1 MSSNESQSPSSGSV
15 PEQPLP
21 PQHQQEEEEDES
33 SKSQSKKAAKK
44 EAAKQ
49 EKLRRRQEAAL
60 ASSGQSLSV
69 EEDDPLSA
77 NYGDVPLREL
87 QSKVAADLRDW
98 TEVGA
103 LTEALKD
110 QHVLVRGRAQA
121 IRAVGKNMAFLV
133 LRERGFTVQCVV
145 TVQPDAVSRQ
155 MVRYA
160 AGLSRESIVDV
171 EGLVSVPSVP
181 IKGATQQVEVQV
193 HKIFCINKAM
203 PTLPINIEDAAR
215 SEVEIEKALQI
226 FRQFLLS
233 EGFVE
238 IHTPKLIAGSSEGG
252 AAVFKLDYKG
262 QPACLAQ
269 SPQLHKQMAICG
281 DFGRVFE
288 IGPVFRAEDSFTHR
302 HLCEFTGLD
311 VEMEIKKHY
320 FEVMDIVDRLFVT
333 MFDTLNENCAK
344 ELEAVGRQYPF
355 EPLKYLRSTLRL
367 TFEEGIQ
374 MLKDAGVEVDPLG
387 DLNTETERKL
397 GQLVLEKLLLI
408 LIIYVPL
415 GEEIISGAQRVV
427 PEFLTER
434 AQACGIDVKTV
445 STYIDSFRY
454 GTEFYILHRYPLGI
468 RPFYTMPSYDNPS
481 YSNSFDVFIRGEEI
495 ISGAQRVHVPEFLTE
510 RAQACGIDVKTV
522 STYIDSFRYGAP
534 PHGGFGVGLERVV
547 MLFCGLNNIRK
558 TSLFP
563 RDP

>member
-60 ASSGQSLSV
+60 ASSAQSLSV

-160 AGLSRESIVDV
+160 AGLSRESIIDV

-181 IKGATQQVEVQV
+181 IKGATQQVS
-193 HKIFCINKAM
+193 N
-203 PTLPINIEDAAR
+203 T
-215 SEVEIEKALQI
+215 
-226 FRQFLLS
+226 
-233 EGFVE
+233 
-238 IHTPKLIAGSSEGG
+238 
-252 AAVFKLDYKG
+252 
-262 QPACLAQ
+262 
-269 SPQLHKQMAICG
+269 
-281 DFGRVFE
+281 
-288 IGPVFRAEDSFTHR
+288 
-302 HLCEFTGLD
+302 
-311 VEMEIKKHY
+311 Y
-320 FEVMDIVDRLFVT
+320 F
-333 MFDTLNENCAK
+333 
-344 ELEAVGRQYPF
+344 
-355 EPLKYLRSTLRL
+355 
-367 TFEEGIQ
+367 
-374 MLKDAGVEVDPLG
+374 
-387 DLNTETERKL
+387 
-397 GQLVLEKLLLI
+397 
-408 LIIYVPL
+408 
-415 GEEIISGAQRVV
+415 
-427 PEFLTER
+427 
-434 AQACGIDVKTV
+434 
-445 STYIDSFRY
+445 
-454 GTEFYILHRYPLGI
+454 
-468 RPFYTMPSYDNPS
+468 
-481 YSNSFDVFIRGEEI
+481 
-495 ISGAQRVHVPEFLTE
+495 VHVHSS
-510 RAQACGIDVKTV
+510 DVCMC
-522 STYIDSFRYGAP
+522 
-534 PHGGFGVGLERVV
+534 E
-547 MLFCGLNNIRK
+547 
-558 TSLFP
+558 
-563 RDP
+563 